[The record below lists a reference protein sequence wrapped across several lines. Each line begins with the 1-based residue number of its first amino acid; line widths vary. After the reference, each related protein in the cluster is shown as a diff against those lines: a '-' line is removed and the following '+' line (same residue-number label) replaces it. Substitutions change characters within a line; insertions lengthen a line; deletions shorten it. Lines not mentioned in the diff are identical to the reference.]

1 VRVLVVVVG
10 AVVGECRRVKKSLER
25 RTGDELP
32 PAAELHDRDL
42 PLGDELIGLR
52 A

>member
-1 VRVLVVVVG
+1 VAVVVG
-10 AVVGECRRVKKSLER
+10 AVVGECWRVEESLER

-42 PLGDELIGLR
+42 ALGDELVGLR